1 MGERVGKWQPGRSR
15 GGSTTRW
22 RPAGPVIMVGP
33 AATVGGLGRP
43 AGQWI
48 DDRATRA
55 TPSTNRRAGRLPE
68 RVAEA
73 ADLGAGD
80 VVVAVGG
87 SGDAPT
93 RGEAG
98 APVGGGAGWGPR
110 SPAPRAP

>member
-1 MGERVGKWQPGRSR
+1 
-15 GGSTTRW
+15 
-22 RPAGPVIMVGP
+22 MVDP

-55 TPSTNRRAGRLPE
+55 TPSTNRRAGRWPE

-80 VVVAVGG
+80 VVVAVGA
-87 SGDAPT
+87 SGDATTRAESEPAVVGTTGWRPGPT
-93 RGEAG
+93 APG
-98 APVGGGAGWGPR
+98 APLGDHGR
-110 SPAPRAP
+110 SADNAHYVN